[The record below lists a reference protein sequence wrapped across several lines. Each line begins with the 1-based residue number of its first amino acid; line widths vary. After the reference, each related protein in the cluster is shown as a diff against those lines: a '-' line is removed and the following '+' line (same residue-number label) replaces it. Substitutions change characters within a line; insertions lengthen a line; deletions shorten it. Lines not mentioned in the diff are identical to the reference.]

1 MNFLENPTL
10 DFEFIDLESSG
21 LGNESYP
28 IEIGFTF
35 KEHTFSFLIK
45 PDSSWTYWDSLA
57 EELYHGISR
66 EDLNKNGLDIKEI
79 CLLVNSYLSGLV
91 LYSDGFNFDRFW
103 VEKLFSTAKVE
114 MMFKIRDIRELTAKY
129 GVSDYKFFEYKEII
143 SDNTK
148 LHRAGY
154 DANLNKLTFEAIIK
168 QL

>member
-1 MNFLENPTL
+1 MNFLEKPAL

-45 PDSSWTYWDSLA
+45 PDSSWTYWDSLS

-114 MMFKIRDIRELTAKY
+114 MMFKIRDMLEEHIHLNVGRMSNLLFIICFFY
-129 GVSDYKFFEYKEII
+129 SYKCLYVK
-143 SDNTK
+143 N
-148 LHRAGY
+148 Y
-154 DANLNKLTFEAIIK
+154 CYNY
-168 QL
+168 